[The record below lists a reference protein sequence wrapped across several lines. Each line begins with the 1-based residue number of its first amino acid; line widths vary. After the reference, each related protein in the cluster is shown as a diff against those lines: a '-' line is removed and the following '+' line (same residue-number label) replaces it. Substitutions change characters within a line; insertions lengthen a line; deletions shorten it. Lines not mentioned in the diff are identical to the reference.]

1 MKNKSATYGV
11 DAPSVV
17 RNLFLFS
24 LAAWM
29 LNGLS
34 FLITSK
40 GWFWLAFIYTGA
52 TALSFLIGGFWM
64 LYSSRIAKPKIA
76 LNLID
81 RLTLQ
86 GHETVL
92 DMGCGRGLLLI
103 AAAKRLTSGK
113 AYGVDL
119 WQTQDQSGNGLK
131 ATLANAEAEGVRKKI
146 EIQTA
151 DIRSLPFADQTFDAI
166 ASSLVIH
173 NIPDEKGRQQA
184 LLEMLRVLKP
194 GGRFVL
200 FDIQYG
206 KIYAEF
212 LKDKSVLEFSKTI
225 RSYCPPGFI
234 ISGTTK
240 TNL

>member
-1 MKNKSATYGV
+1 MKNKPTYGI

-24 LAAWM
+24 LAALA

-34 FLITSK
+34 FLISSP

-76 LNLID
+76 LTLID
-81 RLTLQ
+81 LLALQ

-92 DMGCGRGLLLI
+92 DMGCGRGLLLV
-103 AAAKRLTSGK
+103 AAAKRLISGK
-113 AYGVDL
+113 AHGVDL
-119 WQTQDQSGNGLK
+119 WQTQDQSGNGLE
-131 ATLANAEAEGVRKKI
+131 ATLVNARAEKVAEKI

-151 DIRSLPFADQTFDAI
+151 DIRYLPFADQMFDAV

-206 KIYAEF
+206 KKYAEF
-212 LKDKSVLEFSKTI
+212 LKDKSILEFCKTI
-225 RSYCPPGFI
+225 KSYCPPGFVI
-234 ISGTTK
+234 KGRIK
-240 TNL
+240 